1 MVTSSDM
8 WKLFIYFTFKS
19 QCNQVHYVKPIMDIN
34 SKIVFHF
41 MRLST
46 HVDLVQTKSKQMF
59 YYAIF
64 MWWRKGYHH

>member
-1 MVTSSDM
+1 
-8 WKLFIYFTFKS
+8 
-19 QCNQVHYVKPIMDIN
+19 MDIN

-64 MWWRKGYHH
+64 MW